1 VNNREVKT
9 KKLGIGG
16 HLAALLLGGGIFAAC
31 FWLLKIGLVWCI
43 VLGVVGYL
51 ITAGQLFS
59 RKIKKGSRIELT
71 GIDKKKL
78 ADTLEEGRLR
88 LREMRSYTSKIRD
101 YRVRKKANGVYQ
113 AASDIFENFKDD
125 PRDIKKA
132 RQFLNYYFDSAITI
146 LKKYIELKDKKIK
159 IDSPELEETLS
170 KVESTLDTVK
180 TAFEKQLAKLQEN
193 DVMDLDIEIEVLKK
207 TLQAEGLGTD

>member
-1 VNNREVKT
+1 MNNREVKT

-31 FWLLKIGLVWCI
+31 FLLLKIGIVWCI

-59 RKIKKGSRIELT
+59 RKIKRERG
-71 GIDKKKL
+71 GKKL
-78 ADTLEEGRLR
+78 DDTLKEGQMK

-146 LKKYIELKDKKIK
+146 LKKYIELKDKKI
-159 IDSPELEETLS
+159 DSPELEETLS

-180 TAFEKQLAKLQEN
+180 AAFELQLAKLQEN

-207 TLQAEGLGTD
+207 TLQAEGLGKD

>member
-1 VNNREVKT
+1 MNKTGDRT
-9 KKLGIGG
+9 KKLGVGG
-16 HLAALLLGGGIFAAC
+16 HLAALVLGGGVFAAC

-43 VLGVVGYL
+43 ALGAVGYF

-59 RKIKKGSRIELT
+59 GKIKRERG
-71 GIDKKKL
+71 GKKPD
-78 ADTLEEGRLR
+78 DTLEEGRMK

-101 YRVRKKANGVYQ
+101 YKVRKKANGVYK
-113 AASDIFENFKDD
+113 AARDIFENFKHD
-125 PRDIKKA
+125 PRDIKRA

-146 LKKYIELKDKKIK
+146 LKKYIELKDKKI
-159 IDSPELEETLS
+159 DSPELEDTLS

-207 TLQAEGLGTD
+207 TLQAEGLGKD